1 MLELLSC
8 YRVLLSFFGFFKGGG
23 GGAAEFH
30 SSLILKLGLM
40 PEGFFPLFFEP
51 SESVPVEM
59 FSFMLPFVI
68 PRRKYM
74 VQSSIPL

>member
-8 YRVLLSFFGFFKGGG
+8 YRVLLSFFGFFKGG

-40 PEGFFPLFFEP
+40 PEGFFFFI
-51 SESVPVEM
+51 V
-59 FSFMLPFVI
+59 F
-68 PRRKYM
+68 
-74 VQSSIPL
+74 